1 MAHAAEIAAPPPG
14 GEDLC
19 EPFDAPLC
27 HCGPSPCSELEGRD
41 DDGLSPGTHLSH

>member
-19 EPFDAPLC
+19 EPFDAPLPMLTQSMLPT
-27 HCGPSPCSELEGRD
+27 GGTGR
-41 DDGLSPGTHLSH
+41 